1 MILSFMAAVAVMA
14 QGMAFEPEGTTL
26 EQASAKAK
34 AEKKLI
40 FLDCFTQWCG
50 PCKKMARD
58 VFPQETVGKYMN
70 DKFVNLQIDMESE
83 YGEPLAKKLQI
94 SAYPTFVIFNA
105 DGKEIGRFLGSHD
118 PISFVKKVE
127 ETSKDNASQTLE
139 QRWASGD
146 RTPEFLREYLSTLN
160 ASYKADDANDVAE
173 ALLKGKET
181 TFADDADLR
190 GVFLRNISNPFS
202 AAFIETAK
210 NPEKLI
216 AQVGEAQVMGK
227 IQNVLS
233 NYQRKLI
240 TEGENGP
247 VLDQAGFEKFKALLG
262 ELKTPN
268 ANHYTLST
276 LITLAEKQKN
286 FDDYLMYI
294 KQYLADPTL
303 DASDMQLANW
313 VKPFADPWVGKNY
326 KEEMKG
332 ILLDRIADIKSGKRK
347 AQNKVGNMMLSRPTD
362 ELLGMLVDALDG
374 KMPNQ

>member
-105 DGKEIGRFLGSHD
+105 EGKEIGRFLGSHD

-202 AAFIETAK
+202 AAFMETAK

-247 VLDQAGFEKFKALLG
+247 VLDQAGFEKFKALLS